1 MMAESIG
8 EIGQDLWSEINVD
21 NNWVANAVEEVT
33 AETEAADGDDL
44 NFITEDEMAYIEED
58 LGGNLIQE
66 AVPQSNSAIVEAF
79 AALQNLGD
87 IY

>member
-1 MMAESIG
+1 MAESIG

-79 AALQNLGD
+79 AFLQNLGD